1 MTETARH
8 EKLTRTPHRMEAALI
23 GARWRFENVITENL
37 AAHQSSQQSGLRRE
51 NTRYPSPSA
60 RRNLSLFQPTIRP

>member
-23 GARWRFENVITENL
+23 EARWRFENVITENL
-37 AAHQSSQQSGLRRE
+37 AAL
-51 NTRYPSPSA
+51 
-60 RRNLSLFQPTIRP
+60 